1 MSKPRE
7 PWWGYVKNV
16 LRAYPD
22 YRRELARLRSS
33 VAITPRYNANG
44 GGSGISMPTEDLAMR
59 ELPRKEQLR
68 LEAVERAI
76 AETKRLPNGIWRVS
90 TAMPRSAASCLR
102 VLFVT
107 DGRTDVESGVTYVP
121 SGLMPK
127 KFEVA
132 NSSTY
137 LCDLASR

>member
-16 LRAYPD
+16 FRAYPD

-33 VAITPRYNANG
+33 VAITTKYNATG
-44 GGSGISMPTEDLAMR
+44 GGGGISTPTEDLAMR

-76 AETKRLPNGIWRVS
+76 AETKRMPNGKWRVCIIERVYFRKS
-90 TAMPRSAASCLR
+90 HTLQGAADYCHVSYGAAKEWHGDFIRL
-102 VLFVT
+102 VAEHL
-107 DGRTDVESGVTYVP
+107 
-121 SGLMPK
+121 GL
-127 KFEVA
+127 V
-132 NSSTY
+132 
-137 LCDLASR
+137 

>member
-90 TAMPRSAASCLR
+90 IIERVYFRKSHTLQGAADYCHVSYGAAKEWHGDFIRL
-102 VLFVT
+102 VADHL
-107 DGRTDVESGVTYVP
+107 
-121 SGLMPK
+121 GL
-127 KFEVA
+127 
-132 NSSTY
+132 
-137 LCDLASR
+137 L

>member
-33 VAITPRYNANG
+33 VVITPRYNANG
-44 GGSGISMPTEDLAMR
+44 GGGGISTPTEDLAMK

-68 LEAVERAI
+68 LEAVERAL
-76 AETKRLPNGIWRVS
+76 AETRRMPNGKWRVAIIERVYFRKS
-90 TAMPRSAASCLR
+90 HTLQGAA
-102 VLFVT
+102 
-107 DGRTDVESGVTYVP
+107 DYVHV
-121 SGLMPK
+121 SYGAAKEWHGNFIRLVAEHLGL
-127 KFEVA
+127 V
-132 NSSTY
+132 
-137 LCDLASR
+137 

>member
-44 GGSGISMPTEDLAMR
+44 GGSGISTPTEDLAMQ

-68 LEAVERAI
+68 LEAVERAL
-76 AETKRLPNGIWRVS
+76 AETRRLPNGKWRCAIIERVYFRKS
-90 TAMPRSAASCLR
+90 HTLEGAADYCHVPYGTAKRWHREFLH
-102 VLFVT
+102 L
-107 DGRTDVESGVTYVP
+107 
-121 SGLMPK
+121 
-127 KFEVA
+127 
-132 NSSTY
+132 
-137 LCDLASR
+137 LAEHLNLD

>member
-22 YRRELARLRSS
+22 YRRKLARLRSS

-90 TAMPRSAASCLR
+90 IIERVYFRKSHTLQGAADYCHVSYGAAKEWHGDFIRL
-102 VLFVT
+102 VADHL
-107 DGRTDVESGVTYVP
+107 
-121 SGLMPK
+121 GL
-127 KFEVA
+127 
-132 NSSTY
+132 
-137 LCDLASR
+137 L

>member
-33 VAITPRYNANG
+33 VVITPKYNPTVG
-44 GGSGISMPTEDLAMR
+44 DGGISTPTEDLAMR

-76 AETKRLPNGIWRVS
+76 AETKRMPNGKWRVCIIERVYFRKS
-90 TAMPRSAASCLR
+90 HTLQGAADYCHVSYGAAKEWHGDFIRL
-102 VLFVT
+102 VAEHL
-107 DGRTDVESGVTYVP
+107 
-121 SGLMPK
+121 GL
-127 KFEVA
+127 V
-132 NSSTY
+132 
-137 LCDLASR
+137 